1 MSRKSNKEKLLEFL
15 KENEPK
21 LKQEFPGLLN
31 ISFDETNE
39 KVVLT
44 FSQNSAAPVLN
55 YPFLK
60 TINTNFNT
68 PVEVIIEETRYVVA
82 NKIVEEK
89 LEKQEV
95 FIDVKQQLPKEVNNP
110 VLNKTSASPEALENW
125 KKRHKSVKVG
135 G

>member
-15 KENEPK
+15 KENDSK
-21 LKQEFPGLLN
+21 LRQEFPGLLN
-31 ISFDETNE
+31 VSFDEVNE
-39 KVVLT
+39 KVILT
-44 FSQNSAAPVLN
+44 FSQNSAVPVLN

-60 TINTNFNT
+60 TINTNFNM
-68 PVEVIIEETRYVVA
+68 PVEIITEETRYIVA
-82 NKIVEEK
+82 NKSVEEK
-89 LEKQEV
+89 PEKQEV

-110 VLNKTSASPEALENW
+110 ILNKTSASQEALENW